1 MYNKL
6 SEIVKYLN
14 SSDPETII
22 LGLTYLKE
30 YDFVNPVEV
39 FKIIDE
45 YKKDNWRVD
54 HDLDW
59 LIDHIKTKTK
69 IPQFQDYK
77 LKGNYPF

>member
-30 YDFVNPVEV
+30 YDFVNPEEISN
-39 FKIIDE
+39 IIDE
-45 YKKDNWRVD
+45 YKEGIWEADY
-54 HDLDW
+54 DLNW
-59 LIDHIKTKTK
+59 LIHCTK
-69 IPQFQDYK
+69 IETGIHQFQYYK
-77 LKGNYPF
+77 YKR